1 MAQVTKVK
9 REENIPVLSSRLINL
24 SQVMVMVFRVLG
36 IMSDDDLDLQ
46 CIDQQQLLVT
56 NIQKKTLLPSGI
68 GELKNC
74 RTMCNIILV

>member
-1 MAQVTKVK
+1 MAQVMKAK

-24 SQVMVMVFRVLG
+24 SHVMVFRVLG

-46 CIDQQQLLVT
+46 CSDQQT
-56 NIQKKTLLPSGI
+56 IAGDEHPEEDTLPSRI

-74 RTMCNIILV
+74 RTMCNVNLV